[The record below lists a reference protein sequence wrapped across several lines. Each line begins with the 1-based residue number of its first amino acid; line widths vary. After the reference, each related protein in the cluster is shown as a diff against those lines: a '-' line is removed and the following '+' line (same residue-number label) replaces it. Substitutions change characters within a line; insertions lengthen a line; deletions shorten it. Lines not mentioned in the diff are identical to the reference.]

1 MDMKEKIKSVVT
13 DTIDFFIDSE
23 LTEWPPGCTS
33 VYGQPERSYKT
44 EDINTNKEKMLN
56 E

>member
-23 LTEWPPGCTS
+23 LTEWPPGCA
-33 VYGQPERSYKT
+33 GILCQPERPN
-44 EDINTNKEKMLN
+44 EEKNRN
-56 E
+56 EKSS